1 MAATVMHDAEQFLE
15 HLQTSGIKLGLEN
28 TARLLAALDN
38 PQRDLRVVH
47 VAGTN
52 GKGSVCAMIAAALT
66 QAGYRTGLF
75 SSPHLVTVR
84 ERFQIDGRAIDTD
97 TFTSLICE
105 LRTKAAALFDETSH
119 SPTYFEFITALALE
133 YFRQAAVDFAVVEVG
148 MGGRLDSTNLV
159 TPLVSVITTI
169 AHDHTGPLGDSMA
182 AIASEKAG
190 IIKPHVPIVCGETG
204 ATAVEAI
211 EAVATAQQA
220 PIYRRG
226 HDFDVANV
234 VLPAA
239 TGDGPLPRQSCQ
251 VSWRDHRAHLEIR
264 LPGQH
269 QAENAATAFAT
280 LQVLR
285 QQGIKLPSEAVV
297 TGIGGAKWPG
307 RFDQRPG
314 GIIIDVAHNPAA
326 LTRSLQLLEQ
336 LYPGR
341 RWLVLFSVMQDKL
354 WPEMLAALAPYLSGV
369 ILAPLAYERAVPP
382 EVIRTHLHATQADL
396 EVTIADSMQ
405 DGVARLQH
413 HGGGLVIGSVFLAGA
428 VLAIENGQ
436 KPITPQDDQ

>member
-1 MAATVMHDAEQFLE
+1 MMHDAEQFLE

-28 TARLLAALDN
+28 TARLLTALDN
-38 PQRDLRVVH
+38 PHRDLRIVH

-75 SSPHLVTVR
+75 SSPHLVSVR

-97 TFTSLICE
+97 TFTSLIFE
-105 LRTKAAALFDETSH
+105 LRTKAAALFDKTSH
-119 SPTYFEFITALALE
+119 SPTYFEFITVLALE
-133 YFRQAAVDFAVVEVG
+133 YFRRAAVDFAVIEVG

-169 AHDHTGPLGDSMA
+169 AHDHTGPLGASIA
-182 AIASEKAG
+182 AIAGEKAG
-190 IIKPHVPIVCGETG
+190 IIKPHIPIVCGETE

-211 EAVATAQQA
+211 EAVAAAQQA

-239 TGDGPLPRQSCQ
+239 ADDGPLPRQSCQ
-251 VSWRDHRAHLEIR
+251 VTWCDHSAHLEMR

-285 QQGIKLPSEAVV
+285 QQGIKLPPEAIT

-314 GIIIDVAHNPAA
+314 GIIIDAAHNPAA

-336 LYPGR
+336 LYPGG
-341 RWLVLFSVMQDKL
+341 RWLVMFSVMQDKL
-354 WPEMLAALAPYLSGV
+354 WPEMLAILAPYLSGV

-382 EVIRTHLHATQADL
+382 AEIRTHLHTTQADL
-396 EVTIADSMQ
+396 EVTIVDSMR
-405 DGVARLQH
+405 DGVALLQH
-413 HGGGLVIGSVFLAGA
+413 HGAGLVIGSVFLAGA
-428 VLAIENGQ
+428 VLALETGQ
-436 KPITPQDDQ
+436 KPITPGDDQ

>member
-1 MAATVMHDAEQFLE
+1 MHDAEQFLE

>member
-1 MAATVMHDAEQFLE
+1 MMHDAEQFLE
-15 HLQTSGIKLGLEN
+15 YLQTSGIKLGLEN

-38 PQRDLRVVH
+38 PHRDLRIVH

-75 SSPHLVTVR
+75 SSPHLVSVR
-84 ERFQIDGRAIDTD
+84 ERFQIDGCVIATD

-105 LRTKAAALFDETSH
+105 LRTRAAALFDETSH
-119 SPTYFEFITALALE
+119 SPTYFEFITALAFE
-133 YFRQAAVDFAVVEVG
+133 YFRQSAVDFAVIEVG

-159 TPLVSVITTI
+159 TPIVSVITTI
-169 AHDHTGPLGDSMA
+169 AHDHTGALGDSIA
-182 AIASEKAG
+182 AIAGEKAG
-190 IIKPHVPIVCGETG
+190 IIKPYVPIVCGETA
-204 ATAVEAI
+204 ATAVEVI
-211 EAVATAQQA
+211 KAVAAAEQA

-239 TGDGPLPRQSCQ
+239 AGDGPLPPQSCQ
-251 VSWRDHRAHLEIR
+251 VTWRDHSVQLEMR
-264 LPGQH
+264 LPGRH

-285 QQGIKLPSEAVV
+285 QQGIKLSADAV
-297 TGIGGAKWPG
+297 TAGIGGAKWPG

-336 LYPGR
+336 LYPGG

-354 WPEMLAALAPYLSGV
+354 WPEMLAALEPYLSGV

-382 EVIRTHLHATQADL
+382 AVIRTHLHATQAEL
-396 EVTIADSMQ
+396 EVTIVESVR
-405 DGVARLQH
+405 DGVDRLRQH
-413 HGGGLVIGSVFLAGA
+413 GAGLVLGSVFLAGA
-428 VLAIENGQ
+428 VLRLETGQ
-436 KPITPQDDQ
+436 KPITSGDDQ